1 MGLIFDLEKR
11 AIDTNVSVT
20 ELLRLAIVVANKL
33 NIKDYVDWINYELN
47 GYIDVKEDMI
57 PDYRYIDGVARYY
70 NPYSG
75 WCDIIWANQRQYDL
89 LNRIPIR
96 EKIAVLEEFAVS
108 KKILTRDFP
117 VKMQRELAKQ
127 TFGIVPV
134 IVFENQKFALGT
146 YSIAR
151 IMSDMKDANTIIGGG
166 DSASAV
172 NKFNLAHKMTHVS
185 TGGGAS
191 LEFLKG
197 EPLPGVECIN
207 DK

>member
-1 MGLIFDLEKR
+1 MGLDIGEKSIR
-11 AIDTNVSVT
+11 NIIK
-20 ELLRLAIVVANKL
+20 ELKGAKTVL
-33 NIKDYVDWINYELN
+33 WN
-47 GYIDVKEDMI
+47 G
-57 PDYRYIDGVARYY
+57 
-70 NPYSG
+70 
-75 WCDIIWANQRQYDL
+75 
-89 LNRIPIR
+89 
-96 EKIAVLEEFAVS
+96 
-108 KKILTRDFP
+108 P
-117 VKMQRELAKQ
+117 VGL
-127 TFGIVPV
+127 
-134 IVFENQKFALGT
+134 FENQKFALGT